1 MRTLVFDTSSIISL
15 ATNNLL
21 STLEPLKKQFNGR
34 FLITQSVHQELI
46 ENPLNSKRYKL
57 EALMI
62 EDLFKEGILEVYEDY
77 TLKKEALKLLDSLNR
92 IFTSRNQDIKILDL
106 AEVESFMLAK
116 KIQSEAYV
124 VDERTIRLIVENP
137 NIVGNILK
145 KKLHTKINI
154 NFDNLQMIKKS
165 SKDVK
170 IIRSIELMLIAYK
183 MRLFDKYT
191 SRDKKKSQ
199 EFLDGL
205 LWALK
210 LHGASITED
219 EINQL
224 LNSRIL

>member
-1 MRTLVFDTSSIISL
+1 MRSLVFDTSSIISL
-15 ATNNLL
+15 STNNLIG
-21 STLEPLKKQFNGR
+21 TLEPLKKQFNGR
-34 FLITQSVHQELI
+34 FLITTSVHQELI

-62 EDLFKEGILEVYEDY
+62 EDLFKKGILEVYEDY
-77 TLKKEALKLLDSLNR
+77 NIKKEASDLLDLLNS
-92 IFTSRNQDIKILDL
+92 IFTSKNQNIKILDL
-106 AEVESFMLAK
+106 AEVESLILAQ

-124 VDERTIRLIVENP
+124 VDERTMRLIVENP
-137 NIVGNILK
+137 AIIGNILK
-145 KKLHTKINI
+145 KKLHTKIDI
-154 NFDNLQMIKKS
+154 DYGNLQKIKKLF
-165 SKDVK
+165 KNVK
-170 IIRSIELMLIAYK
+170 IIRSIELMLVAYK
-183 MRLFDKYT
+183 MRLFDQYT

-224 LNSRIL
+224 LNSKI

>member
-1 MRTLVFDTSSIISL
+1 MRNLVFDTSAIISL
-15 ATNNLL
+15 ATNNLI

-34 FLITQSVHQELI
+34 FLITKSVHQELI

-62 EDLFKEGILEVYEDY
+62 EDLFEKGILEVYEDY
-77 TLKKEALKLLDSLNR
+77 DLKKESLKLLDSLNS
-92 IFTSRNQDIKILDL
+92 IFTSKNQNIRILDL

-116 KIQSEAYV
+116 KIQAEAYV
-124 VDERTIRLIVENP
+124 VDERTIRLMVENP

-154 NFDNLQMIKKS
+154 DFNNLQKIKKL

-170 IIRSIELMLIAYK
+170 IIRSIELMLVAYK
-183 MRLFDKYT
+183 MKLFDKYT
-191 SRDKKKSQ
+191 FRDKKKSH

-224 LNSRIL
+224 LNSKIL